1 MDSIRKMENVSVLGA
16 AGKMG
21 SGILVLLS
29 LEMGKLKIGKKEEG
43 NFVLNAIDVSPVALS
58 NLIKYVE
65 SQLLKHAEKNIVEL
79 RGWYQNRKDLIDNE
93 EIIRQYVADVMAII
107 QTTTRL
113 ETAYESDM
121 VFEAIKEDKS
131 LKVKL
136 FSQIKQNNAKAWF
149 LTNTSSIPIGE
160 IDQEAGLNGDI
171 IGYHFYNPPVIQ
183 KLLEIIKSEK
193 TNKELLAFAVDLA
206 KSMRKIVVQSK
217 DVAGFIGNGHFM
229 RDALY
234 ALDQAQEIAKE
245 SSWSKAFFLID
256 TISRD
261 LLVRPMG
268 IFQLLDYV
276 GVDVTRFILDS
287 MQPSFP
293 NENLSHGVLNQLL
306 DNDVKGGQ
314 FADGSQKDG
323 IFKYERGRI
332 KEVYDLNEKK
342 YIPVAALESEC
353 KTKMGVLPTSLLAWK
368 TVVRDK
374 LKAKLLEQFFNELG
388 QIDGF
393 AAKLAMNYGKNSKAI
408 AQMLVDT
415 DVAESAADVNTVLE
429 TGFFHAY
436 GPINEYFE

>member
-29 LEMGKLKIGKKEEG
+29 LEMGKIKIGRKEQG
-43 NFVLNAIDVSPVALS
+43 DFVLNAIDVSPNALS
-58 NLIKYVE
+58 NLMKYVE
-65 SQLLKHAEKNIVEL
+65 SQLLKYAEKNIVEL
-79 RGWYQNRKDLIDNE
+79 RDWYQSREDLIDNE
-93 EIIRQYVADVMAII
+93 EIIRQYVADVMAMI

-113 ETAYESDM
+113 ETAYDSDM
-121 VFEAIKEDKS
+121 IFEAIKEDKS

-136 FSQIKQNNAKAWF
+136 FSQIKQNNAKGWF
-149 LTNTSSIPIGE
+149 LTNTSSVPIGE
-160 IDQEAGLNGDI
+160 IDHEAGLNGDI

-193 TNKELLAFAVDLA
+193 TNDDLHAFAVDLA
-206 KSMRKIVVQSK
+206 KSMRKIVVPSK

-234 ALDQAQEIAKE
+234 ALDQAQKIAQE
-245 SSWSKAFFLID
+245 ESWSKAFYMVD

-276 GVDVTRFILDS
+276 GIDVTRFILDS

-293 NENLSHGVLNQLL
+293 NENLTHEVLNQLIEK
-306 DNDVKGGQ
+306 DVKGGQ
-314 FADGSQKDG
+314 FADGSQKNG
-323 IFKYERGRI
+323 IFTYERGRI
-332 KEVYDLNEKK
+332 KEVYDLSEGKYLPVSEIEK
-342 YIPVAALESEC
+342 EC
-353 KTKMGVLPTSLLAWK
+353 KFKMGVLPSTKLAWK

-374 LKAKLLEQFFNELG
+374 KKADLLQEFFKELH
-388 QIDGF
+388 QIDSF
-393 AAKLAMNYGKNSKAI
+393 ATNLAVDYGENSKAI

-415 DVAESAADVNTVLE
+415 NVAESAKDVNTVLE

-436 GPINEYFE
+436 GPINEYF